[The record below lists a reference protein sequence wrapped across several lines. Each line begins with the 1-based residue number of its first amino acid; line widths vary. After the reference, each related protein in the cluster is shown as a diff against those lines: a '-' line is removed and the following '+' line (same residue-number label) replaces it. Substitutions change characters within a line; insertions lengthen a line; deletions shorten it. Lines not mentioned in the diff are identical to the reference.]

1 MIIYKDKRGF
11 KMLQSDINQN
21 NNKKIIIILICFVFI
36 ATIFVNKNIQ
46 NKKRISQGGV
56 YAVSAALGH
65 KVQHRVIKLP
75 SNNAQYL
82 SSSKEYGAAYN
93 AGKIL
98 VIYPYPD
105 ANSPFSK
112 VFSQEF
118 DKILENPKYTSFY
131 EFATFPQNPNNQF
144 FMTCHSI
151 CFVNPKKEELLYITR
166 TGNEAGK
173 MLPMI
178 LDELMKW

>member
-1 MIIYKDKRGF
+1 
-11 KMLQSDINQN
+11 MLQSNINPN
-21 NNKKIIIILICFVFI
+21 DNKKIIIILICIIFI
-36 ATIFVNKNIQ
+36 AGIFVNNTLQK
-46 NKKRISQGGV
+46 KKRIAQGGA
-56 YAVSAALGH
+56 YAVSSALGL
-65 KVQHRVIKLP
+65 KVQHKVVKLSP
-75 SNNAQYL
+75 NNAQYL
-82 SSSKEYGAAYN
+82 SSSKEYGTAYN

-105 ANSPFSK
+105 ANSTFSK

-118 DKILENPKYTSFY
+118 DKVLKNPKYTSFY
-131 EFATFPQNPNNQF
+131 EFATFPENPNNQF

-151 CFVNPKKEELLYITR
+151 CFVNPKKEELLYIVR
-166 TGNEAGK
+166 AGNDAGK